1 MSNAS
6 IHQNLSTEQ
15 NKLNPVQ
22 KFPEHSDQSH
32 VVIFQNFLQLYLF
45 PSQQLNNTQNS
56 SSAIITCNFHILNQT
71 LFITKIWIEN
81 HLVNN
86 TLTSISEPNLLYQ
99 RKLQIRGKKKTG
111 EEWMA
116 LFVLLKRFRTTT
128 ELAKN
133 TMLKRCPLWPFSGGF
148 G

>member
-99 RKLQIRGKKKTG
+99 RKLQIRGKKKNRRRMDGIICTIKKIQNYHR
-111 EEWMA
+111 A
-116 LFVLLKRFRTTT
+116 
-128 ELAKN
+128 
-133 TMLKRCPLWPFSGGF
+133 C
-148 G
+148 